1 MKALDIVGH
10 IVLPTIQGGM
20 DFDTAALTI
29 QTTNAQQAVSDC
41 EADITLLDAI
51 QDSNNKVSDNNTNAA
66 AKTMQGDRQVNDA
79 TQQSELA
86 FETTVTQI
94 LAQAM

>member
-1 MKALDIVGH
+1 
-10 IVLPTIQGGM
+10 M

-41 EADITLLDAI
+41 EADITILDAI
-51 QDSNNKVSDNNTNAA
+51 QDSNNKVSDNNMNAA